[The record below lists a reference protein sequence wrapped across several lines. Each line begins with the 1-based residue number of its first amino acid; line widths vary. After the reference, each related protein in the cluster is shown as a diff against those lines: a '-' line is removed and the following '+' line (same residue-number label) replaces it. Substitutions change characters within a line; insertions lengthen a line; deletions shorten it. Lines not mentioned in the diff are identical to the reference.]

1 MAKNRVLRAV
11 FGFLIRR
18 RVVSIGTEYY
28 PTNDREREYVEM
40 INYTHTMLLE
50 VEKAH
55 INTQNIY
62 ETVLKEVGTGN
73 IPENRRFLEL
83 KPAENDVNEYALL
96 SNIIMGSD
104 RYLYLEI
111 FQRNHD
117 IIEEFVKLIKAE
129 NGQIIEKSDSELVSR
144 LLSKNDAIRVSIEL
158 IKLGLDRNIEVRA
171 AVGMTGAAA
180 IERSINLNHEIGE
193 ISGIG
198 FTKLGGEFAI
208 VFSSQIGE
216 LEGTPAVYDN
226 YLFID
231 AIDSTGFIAEHGR
244 DRLVE
249 IMNEVKNFIEKDCQG
264 KIEGYRVGGDDLI
277 ANLPT
282 KDAALRAGIDSA
294 WHSLNNGVRLRI
306 GVGKSRREAGERAQ
320 MADGIKVWNNS
331 PVMVFEMAD
340 GLYAYYIPS
349 EFTRAVVGFLSEKT
363 GHVIFIFIFVFLL
376 TLIGW
381 NLMGRSVG
389 GYTLGGWELG
399 VFSVILALLYAAT
412 R

>member
-1 MAKNRVLRAV
+1 MVKDRILRSI
-11 FGFLIRR
+11 FSFLLRR
-18 RVVSIGTEYY
+18 RVVSIGTKYY

-50 VEKAH
+50 IEKAH
-55 INTQNIY
+55 ITTQNIFQ
-62 ETVLKEVGTGN
+62 TVLKEVGRGN

-111 FQRNHD
+111 FQRNRQ
-117 IIEEFVKLIKAE
+117 IIEEFVELIKDN
-129 NGQIIEKSDSELVSR
+129 NGQIIEKSDSEIVSR
-144 LLSKNDAIRVSIEL
+144 LLSKNDAIRVSVEL
-158 IKLGLDRNIEVRA
+158 IKLGIEKGIDVRA

-180 IERSINLNHEIGE
+180 IERSINLNREIGE
-193 ISGIG
+193 TSGIG

-208 VFSSQIGE
+208 TFSSQIGE
-216 LEGTPAVYDN
+216 LEGEPVVYDN
-226 YLFID
+226 YLFLD
-231 AIDSTGFIAEHGR
+231 AIDSTGFIEEQGR

-249 IMNEVKNFIEKDCQG
+249 IMNEIKNFIQADCKG
-264 KIEGYRVGGDDLI
+264 KIEGYRVGGDDLV

-294 WHSLNNGVRLRI
+294 WHALNNGARLRI

-320 MADGIKVWNNS
+320 MADNIKIWNNS
-331 PVMVFEMAD
+331 PVMVFDLAD
-340 GLYAYYIPS
+340 GIYAYYIPS
-349 EFTRAVVGFLSEKT
+349 EFTRTVVGFLSEKT

-381 NLMGRSVG
+381 NLMGRDLG
-389 GYTLGGWELG
+389 GYVLGGWELG
-399 VFSVILALLYAAT
+399 VFGVILALLYAAT

>member
-1 MAKNRVLRAV
+1 MVRDRVLRAV

-18 RVVSIGTEYY
+18 RVVSIGTKYY

-55 INTQNIY
+55 ITTQNIFQN
-62 ETVLKEVGTGN
+62 VLKEVGTGN

-104 RYLYLEI
+104 RYLYVEI
-111 FQRNHD
+111 FQKNRE
-117 IIEEFVKLIKAE
+117 IIEDFVDLIKEE
-129 NGQIIEKSDSELVSR
+129 NGQIVEKSDSEIVSR

-158 IKLGLDRNIEVRA
+158 IRLGIEREIDVRA

-180 IERSINLNHEIGE
+180 IERSINLNREIGE
-193 ISGIG
+193 TSGIG

-208 VFSSQIGE
+208 VFSSKIGK
-216 LEGTPAVYDN
+216 LEGTPVVYDN

-231 AIDSTGFIAEHGR
+231 AIDSTKFISENGR

-249 IMNEVKNFIEKDCQG
+249 IMNEIKSFIQNDCKG

-294 WHSLNNGVRLRI
+294 WHALNNGARLRI

-320 MADGIKVWNNS
+320 MADNIKIWNNS
-331 PVMVFEMAD
+331 PVMVFDLAD
-340 GLYAYYIPS
+340 GIYAYYVPS

-381 NLMGRSVG
+381 NLMGRDLG
-389 GYTLGGWELG
+389 GYVLGGWELG
-399 VFSVILALLYAAT
+399 VFAVILALLYAVT

>member
-1 MAKNRVLRAV
+1 MVRHRVLRAI
-11 FGFLIRR
+11 FGFLIHR

-40 INYTHTMLLE
+40 INYTHTMLIE

-62 ETVLKEVGTGN
+62 QNVLKEVGTGN

-111 FQRNHD
+111 FQRNRE
-117 IIEEFVKLIKAE
+117 IIEKFVELIKAN
-129 NGQIIEKSDSELVSR
+129 NGQIIEKSDSEIVSR

-158 IKLGLDRNIEVRA
+158 IKLGLDREIDVRA

-193 ISGIG
+193 TSGVG
-198 FTKLGGEFAI
+198 FTKLGGEYSI
-208 VFSSQIGE
+208 VFSSKIGD
-216 LEGTPAVYDN
+216 LEGAPAVYDN

-249 IMNEVKNFIEKDCQG
+249 IMNEIKNFIQQDCTG
-264 KIEGYRVGGDDLI
+264 KIEGYRVGGDDLV

-282 KDAALRAGIDSA
+282 KDAALRAGIDAA
-294 WHSLNNGVRLRI
+294 WHALNNGTRLRI
-306 GVGKSRREAGERAQ
+306 GIGKSRREAGERAQ
-320 MADGIKVWNNS
+320 MADDIKIWNNS

-340 GLYAYYIPS
+340 GIYAYFVPS
-349 EFTRAVVGFLSEKT
+349 EFTRAVAGFLMDKT
-363 GHVIFIFIFVFLL
+363 GHVIFIFIFVFML

-381 NLMGRSVG
+381 NLMGQSMG
-389 GYTLGGWELG
+389 GYVLGGWELG
-399 VFSVILALLYAAT
+399 VFGVLLALLYAST